1 MAKMLG
7 PRVGRLDT
15 LLSKRDGDRAR
26 RRATPARRPRSAGEG
41 LAVSRSVPPRG
52 SAARVVSSAI
62 ARVAD
67 AAIDPAGRAD
77 AYADLLRDTRGLRR
91 EQSHARDQWI
101 ARLPEDRREEALFE
115 LEVLLKGLACFANPR
130 NHPGPP
136 RRAAI
141 VAQDYR
147 EALALAR
154 DGMQPRRRALSRL
167 LLGEQERAFVFQ
179 RYLEMLLPDDS
190 ARTRLVRGTMTQDTP
205 EESLFLL
212 RHALT
217 NLLEVTGGVTRLPR
231 VPFRLFYA
239 TLSVA
244 HREVSQSAFF
254 NPLAALEFRPEFD
267 RITNVRVLEL
277 MRQVPGEQARRLVA
291 LTFLSLFRMLR
302 YLALLEHV
310 VREPRPA
317 GVVYLVL
324 SVLRSDAR
332 ALTDYLRKQAGEQ
345 LAESY
350 ERELFKIPASQI
362 TRRTTTSCWP
372 RRTASSPSRRRSAA
386 SPRTCASSC
395 AARSS
400 TICRRPTAARRA
412 SSCARRSRRSR
423 GNLRPA
429 LQNAVL
435 VLGKALGARLDE
447 HGVFDDAAA
456 RRSLSSRLRRDVWM
470 FAQIVRAFGA
480 KARSTPS
487 REDRWSGPSSLQ
499 FVREFLTYFG
509 AMGYPLLRAAD
520 YPRFDAFIGAL
531 TRARGDRSP
540 RSAAPRAR
548 RRRGRAASTR
558 SSRSS
563 SSRSGSA
570 TSSKGVPFDRRAA
583 AESLKLYLGDCS
595 SRPSTARTTS

>member
-1 MAKMLG
+1 
-7 PRVGRLDT
+7 VN
-15 LLSKRDGDRAR
+15 
-26 RRATPARRPRSAGEG
+26 
-41 LAVSRSVPPRG
+41 RSVPPGGRP
-52 SAARVVSSAI
+52 SYPPRSLTPRSLP
-62 ARVAD
+62 
-67 AAIDPAGRAD
+67 PAFSD
-77 AYADLLRDTRGLRR
+77 AYAELLRDTRGLRR
-91 EQSHARDQWI
+91 EQSHAREQWI
-101 ARLPEDRREEALFE
+101 SRLPEGRRDEALFE

-130 NHPGPP
+130 NHPGAP

-154 DGMQPRRRALSRL
+154 DGMQRVVALSRM
-167 LLGEQERAFVFQ
+167 LLGDQERAFVFQ

-190 ARTRLVRGTMTQDTP
+190 ARSRLVRGTMTQDTP

-244 HREVSQSAFF
+244 HREISQSAFF

-302 YLALLEHV
+302 YLTLLEQV

-332 ALTDYLRKQAGEQ
+332 ALTDYLRKQAGGQ
-345 LAESY
+345 LADSY

-362 TRRTTTSCWP
+362 AAKYEEMMAEAHRLLTIKATLGGIAANVRLELRRTFEHDLPPADGSTSSEAL
-372 RRTASSPSRRRSAA
+372 RAA
-386 SPRTCASSC
+386 V
-395 AARSS
+395 AA
-400 TICRRPTAARRA
+400 IG
-412 SSCARRSRRSR
+412 

-456 RRSLSSRLRRDVWM
+456 RRSLSIRLRRDVWM
-470 FAQIVRAFGA
+470 FAQIVRAFSA
-480 KARSTPS
+480 KARTTAS

-499 FVREFLTYFG
+499 FVREFLVYFG

-520 YPRFDAFIGAL
+520 YPRFDAFNAALNALEETDLLDPERLERAVGESDQFHSFLSQLFEQIGQRDEL
-531 TRARGDRSP
+531 Q
-540 RSAAPRAR
+540 
-548 RRRGRAASTR
+548 
-558 SSRSS
+558 
-563 SSRSGSA
+563 
-570 TSSKGVPFDRRAA
+570 GVPFDRRAA
-583 AESLKLYLGDCS
+583 AEALKLYLGD
-595 SRPSTARTTS
+595 

>member
-1 MAKMLG
+1 
-7 PRVGRLDT
+7 
-15 LLSKRDGDRAR
+15 
-26 RRATPARRPRSAGEG
+26 
-41 LAVSRSVPPRG
+41 VSRSVPPRG
-52 SAARVVSSAI
+52 SSGGSAFPPRSLASVSPRSI
-62 ARVAD
+62 
-67 AAIDPAGRAD
+67 PPGGAD
-77 AYADLLRDTRGLRR
+77 AYSDLLRDTRGLRR

-101 ARLPEDRREEALFE
+101 AKLPDGRRDEALFE

-154 DGMQPRRRALSRL
+154 DGMQRVVALSRL

-179 RYLEMLLPDDS
+179 RYLEMLLPDDG
-190 ARTRLVRGTMTQDTP
+190 ARSRLVRGTMTQDTP

-267 RITNVRVLEL
+267 RITNVRLLEL

-302 YLALLEHV
+302 YLTLLDHV

-317 GVVYLVL
+317 GVVYLIL

-345 LAESY
+345 LADSY

-362 TRRTTTSCWP
+362 AGKYEEMMAEAHRLLTIKSTLGGIAANVRLELRRTFEHDLPPADGTATSEKL
-372 RRTASSPSRRRSAA
+372 RAA
-386 SPRTCASSC
+386 V
-395 AARSS
+395 AA
-400 TICRRPTAARRA
+400 IG
-412 SSCARRSRRSR
+412 

-447 HGVFDDAAA
+447 HGVFDDGAA
-456 RRSLSSRLRRDVWM
+456 RRSLSTRLRRDVWM

-531 TRARGDRSP
+531 TALEETDLLDPQRLEHAVTEAEQFHAFLSQLFEQIGQRDEL
-540 RSAAPRAR
+540 
-548 RRRGRAASTR
+548 
-558 SSRSS
+558 
-563 SSRSGSA
+563 
-570 TSSKGVPFDRRAA
+570 KGVPFDRRAA
-583 AESLKLYLGDCS
+583 AESLKLYLGD
-595 SRPSTARTTS
+595 

>member
-1 MAKMLG
+1 MPPKSVAAFPSME
-7 PRVGRLDT
+7 PRT
-15 LLSKRDGDRAR
+15 
-26 RRATPARRPRSAGEG
+26 
-41 LAVSRSVPPRG
+41 SRSIPPG
-52 SAARVVSSAI
+52 
-62 ARVAD
+62 
-67 AAIDPAGRAD
+67 PAD
-77 AYADLLRDTRGLRR
+77 AYTDLLRDTRGLRR
-91 EQSHARDQWI
+91 EQSHAREQWLG
-101 ARLPEDRREEALFE
+101 RLPENRREETLFE

-130 NHPGPP
+130 NHPGAPK
-136 RRAAI
+136 RSAI
-141 VAQDYR
+141 VSQDYR
-147 EALALAR
+147 EALAIAR
-154 DGMQPRRRALSRL
+154 DGMTRVVALCRL
-167 LLGEQERAFVFQ
+167 MLGEQERAFVFQ

-190 ARTRLVRGTMTQDTP
+190 ARSRLVRGTMTQDTP

-217 NLLEVTGGVTRLPR
+217 NLLEVTGGVTRLAR

-254 NPLAALEFRPEFD
+254 NPLTALEFRPEFD
-267 RITNVRVLEL
+267 RITNLRVLEL

-302 YLALLEHV
+302 YLALLEQA

-317 GVVYLVL
+317 GVVFLIL

-345 LAESY
+345 LADSY

-362 TRRTTTSCWP
+362 AGKYDEMMAEAHRLLTIKSTLGGISANVRLELRRTFEHDLPHADGTATSEQL
-372 RRTASSPSRRRSAA
+372 RTAVASVSA
-386 SPRTCASSC
+386 
-395 AARSS
+395 
-400 TICRRPTAARRA
+400 
-412 SSCARRSRRSR
+412 
-423 GNLRPA
+423 NLRPA
-429 LQNAVL
+429 LQNGVL

-456 RRSLSSRLRRDVWM
+456 RRSLSTRLRRDVWM

-480 KARSTPS
+480 KARSAPS

-499 FVREFLTYFG
+499 FVREFLMYFR

-531 TRARGDRSP
+531 TALEETDLLDPQRLEPAVAEAERFHTFLTELFEQIGQRDEL
-540 RSAAPRAR
+540 
-548 RRRGRAASTR
+548 
-558 SSRSS
+558 
-563 SSRSGSA
+563 
-570 TSSKGVPFDRRAA
+570 KDVPFDRRAA
-583 AESLKLYLGDCS
+583 AESLKLYLGDQQTH
-595 SRPSTARTTS
+595 TARQ

>member
-1 MAKMLG
+1 MA
-7 PRVGRLDT
+7 
-15 LLSKRDGDRAR
+15 
-26 RRATPARRPRSAGEG
+26 PRSI
-41 LAVSRSVPPRG
+41 P
-52 SAARVVSSAI
+52 
-62 ARVAD
+62 
-67 AAIDPAGRAD
+67 PAGAD
-77 AYADLLRDTRGLRR
+77 AYADLLRDSRGLRK
-91 EQSHARDQWI
+91 EQSVAREQWI
-101 ARLPEDRREEALFE
+101 AKLPETRREESLFE

-136 RRAAI
+136 RRTAI

-147 EALALAR
+147 EPLALTR
-154 DGMQPRRRALSRL
+154 DAMHRVVQLCRL

-179 RYLEMLLPDDS
+179 RYLEMLLPDDG
-190 ARTRLVRGTMTQDTP
+190 ARTRLVRGAMSQDTP

-310 VREPRPA
+310 VREPKPS
-317 GVVYLVL
+317 GLVYLVL

-345 LAESY
+345 LADSF
-350 ERELFKIPASQI
+350 EREIFKVPASAI
-362 TRRTTTSCWP
+362 GVRYEELLAESHRLMAIKSTLGGI
-372 RRTASSPSRRRSAA
+372 AA
-386 SPRTCASSC
+386 NIRLEL
-395 AARSS
+395 
-400 TICRRPTAARRA
+400 RRA
-412 SSCARRSRRSR
+412 FEKDLPPPDGRASIEHLRAAVVGVSS
-423 GNLRPA
+423 NVRPA

-447 HGVFDDAAA
+447 HGVFDDLAAK
-456 RRSLSSRLRRDVWM
+456 RSLSIRLRRDVWM
-470 FAQIVRAFGA
+470 FAQIVRAFAA
-480 KARSTPS
+480 KARATPS

-499 FVREFLTYFG
+499 FVREFLAYFA

-520 YPRFDAFIGAL
+520 YPRFDAFVDALSALEETDLLDPERLERAVGEAEQFYVFLTELFEQIGQ
-531 TRARGDRSP
+531 RAELE
-540 RSAAPRAR
+540 
-548 RRRGRAASTR
+548 
-558 SSRSS
+558 
-563 SSRSGSA
+563 
-570 TSSKGVPFDRRAA
+570 GVSFDRRAA
-583 AESLKLYLGDCS
+583 AEALRLYLGD
-595 SRPSTARTTS
+595 